1 MISPSRSKMTAS
13 TVPNSADIWDRPT
26 DVSRT
31 VLLTI
36 RVPGSHRQR
45 TSGSLAGPCPVDC
58 PGPVPARIG
67 TDAPAVR
74 ALEAPLLAA
83 RPRARTPPRVSLD
96 SSRVEERRRGRPV
109 GGSAARPTAY
119 PAARWHRRR
128 LDAVRDRTVGD
139 SVRADHGR
147 VRGVDLV
154 HRDARIVGASGE
166 K

>member
-58 PGPVPARIG
+58 PESVPAGIG

-83 RPRARTPPRVSLD
+83 RSRARTPPRASLV
-96 SSRVEERRRGRPV
+96 SSRV
-109 GGSAARPTAY
+109 S
-119 PAARWHRRR
+119 
-128 LDAVRDRTVGD
+128 RDPD
-139 SVRADHGR
+139 SVRPLHHLPPAYQIEH
-147 VRGVDLV
+147 VFAYHTVE
-154 HRDARIVGASGE
+154 RICPY
-166 K
+166 

>member
-36 RVPGSHRQR
+36 RVPGSQRQR

-67 TDAPAVR
+67 PEGPPVR

-83 RPRARTPPRVSLD
+83 RPRARTPTRASLD

-109 GGSAARPTAY
+109 GGSAGR
-119 PAARWHRRR
+119 PAASPPAQWHRGPLEALRQ
-128 LDAVRDRTVGD
+128 RTYP
-139 SVRADHGR
+139 
-147 VRGVDLV
+147 L
-154 HRDARIVGASGE
+154 
-166 K
+166 